1 METISDWSLSLNSS
15 ILSDSEKE
23 EEIID
28 KTPEKEI
35 DLTRTFNF
43 PYENPYVEQI
53 SLMSFLYDRLK
64 KTDEI
69 IVSKSSSSGVL
80 LNNPQARM
88 HLIESPTGTGKTLS
102 LLWSLLSYY
111 NDRKRKR

>member
-1 METISDWSLSLNSS
+1 
-15 ILSDSEKE
+15 
-23 EEIID
+23 
-28 KTPEKEI
+28 
-35 DLTRTFNF
+35 
-43 PYENPYVEQI
+43 
-53 SLMSFLYDRLK
+53 MSFLYDRLK

-102 LLWSLLSYY
+102 LL
-111 NDRKRKR
+111 